1 MLKNLLVLFT
11 LFALSLTTMAANWS
25 TNYTAT
31 LSKAAKSNKKVLVLF
46 TGSDWCG
53 FCIRLEKNVLSKK
66 DFDKAIKDKYLLV
79 KLDLTRKSQ
88 NPIEQEINHLMRIY
102 NVEGFPTTII
112 LDSKGKEIKRIVG
125 APRNYLQQLK

>member
-1 MLKNLLVLFT
+1 MLKNL
-11 LFALSLTTMAANWS
+11 
-25 TNYTAT
+25 
-31 LSKAAKSNKKVLVLF
+31 LVLF

-66 DFDKAIKDKYLLV
+66 DFDKVVKDKYLLV
-79 KLDLTRKSQ
+79 KLDLTKTTK

>member
-31 LSKAAKSNKKVLVLF
+31 LSKAAKTNKKVLVLF

-53 FCIRLEKNVLSKK
+53 FCIRLEKNVLSNK

>member
-66 DFDKAIKDKYLLV
+66 DFDKVVKDKYLLV
-79 KLDLTRKSQ
+79 KLDLTKTTK

>member
-66 DFDKAIKDKYLLV
+66 DFDKVVKDKYLLV
-79 KLDLTRKSQ
+79 KLDLTKTTK

-112 LDSKGKEIKRIVG
+112 LDSKRKEIKRIVG

>member
-31 LSKAAKSNKKVLVLF
+31 LSKAAKTNKKVLVLF

-53 FCIRLEKNVLSKK
+53 FCIRLEKNVLLKK
-66 DFDKAIKDKYLLV
+66 DFDKVVKDKYLLV

-112 LDSKGKEIKRIVG
+112 LDSKGKEIKRIVC

>member
-53 FCIRLEKNVLSKK
+53 FCIRLEKNVLAKK
-66 DFDKAIKDKYLLV
+66 DFDKVVKDKYLLV
-79 KLDLTRKSQ
+79 KLDLTKTTK